1 VTVPAQGLLRP
12 AQHLAAEEVT
22 MKTPAR
28 LIAAAA
34 LAALAV
40 LPASVAQ
47 ADPSQQERGVPPTSR
62 PVDRARARLAL
73 ERTLGR
79 EHHTY
84 PTPTNQAAWAARL
97 ALIRTL
103 AREHHAYP
111 TSSDQAATAAQL
123 ALIRTLGREHHAY
136 PAPTGQPAANAQPP
150 QPTQSARSSP

>member
-1 VTVPAQGLLRP
+1 MT
-12 AQHLAAEEVT
+12 
-22 MKTPAR
+22 TPAR

-40 LPASVAQ
+40 LPAGVAQ

-62 PVDRARARLAL
+62 PVDRARAQLAL
-73 ERTLGR
+73 ERTLAR

-84 PTPTNQAAWAARL
+84 PAPTNQAARAAQL

-111 TSSDQAATAAQL
+111 APSDQPPTAAQL
-123 ALIRTLGREHHAY
+123 ALIRTLGREHHTY
-136 PAPTGQPAANAQPP
+136 PAPTGQLAANAQPT
-150 QPTQSARSSP
+150 QPTGSARSSSGSG